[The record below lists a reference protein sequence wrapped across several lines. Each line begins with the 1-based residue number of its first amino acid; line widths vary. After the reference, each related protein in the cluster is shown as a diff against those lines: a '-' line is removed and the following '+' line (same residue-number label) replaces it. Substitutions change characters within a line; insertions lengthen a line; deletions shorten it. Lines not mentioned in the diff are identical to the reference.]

1 MAKSVLEEFII
12 SFGIDTQKMNLA
24 NAEAKIKKFADIA
37 IKTFA
42 AIELVKFGAR
52 IVNESTIA
60 ADAMIKFASTINT
73 SVEKLSVWKQAA
85 IRAGGSADNLRGS
98 LSNINKALAQEA
110 TMQGDRI
117 FTRLGIAVRNANGA
131 LKDPIDTLK
140 QLNRRFKN
148 LDQARTIE
156 FAKKLGIDDATLRLI
171 KQTPEQL
178 DSTLQRM
185 QKLGSV
191 STNFAKRSAELR
203 DNLADLNQVNQA
215 ISREIASALLP
226 LINKIAAAF
235 VRTSQWILENIE
247 VIKRVLLALAI
258 IISAVLLPAII
269 QLGAAIIGALLPL
282 LPIIA
287 VITAAIGGVILI
299 IEDLIVGFRGG
310 ESVIFASIDN
320 MKKKIS
326 SSILQIRK
334 VFADLGAGI
343 KKVFKSI
350 SAAFSNSIKSVKSQ
364 LQPYI
369 DTVTNLAD
377 KIRNV
382 FTNAFSRLKSIF
394 ENIASTL
401 ESTIMPLIEK
411 MTGFFDGIKNNN
423 IVQKVFGNKDKNNSS
438 SNNITTSNKIDNVTV
453 NVGSGDPDKIKGSV
467 TDGIFN
473 ALNPITQHFSTARQ

>member
-1 MAKSVLEEFII
+1 MAKSVLEEFVI
-12 SFGIDTQKMNLA
+12 SFGLDTKKMNLA
-24 NAEAKIKKFADIA
+24 SAEAKIKKFADIA

-60 ADAMIKFASTINT
+60 ADAMIKFASTVNT
-73 SVEKLSVWKQAA
+73 SVEKLSVWEQAA
-85 IRAGGSADNLRGS
+85 IRAGGSADSLRGS
-98 LSNINKALAQEA
+98 LSNINKILSQEA
-110 TMQGDRI
+110 LMQGDHI
-117 FTRLGIAVRNANGA
+117 FMRLGIAVRNANGS

-140 QLNRRFKN
+140 QLNRRFQN

-178 DSTLQRM
+178 DNTLNQMR
-185 QKLGSV
+185 KLGVV

-226 LINKIAAAF
+226 IVNKITVAF
-235 VRTSQWILENIE
+235 VKMSQWILENIE

-258 IISAVLLPAII
+258 IISAVLLPVIV
-269 QLGAAIIGALLPL
+269 QLGIAILAALLPILPML
-282 LPIIA
+282 LLITA
-287 VITAAIGGVILI
+287 VIGSLIFI

-310 ESVIFASIDN
+310 ESVIFETVDN

-326 SSILQIRK
+326 STILQIKK
-334 VFADLGAGI
+334 VFIDLGNGI

-350 SAAFSNSIKSVKSQ
+350 TTTFTNSIKSVKSQ

-369 DTVTNLAD
+369 DAVTNLAV
-377 KIRNV
+377 KIKNV
-382 FTNAFSRLKSIF
+382 FTGAFSNLKKIF
-394 ENIASTL
+394 ESIVSTL
-401 ESTIMPLIEK
+401 ENAIMPLIEK
-411 MTGFFDGIKNNN
+411 MTGFFDGIKNNS
-423 IVQKVFGNKDKNNSS
+423 IVQKVFGNKDKNNS

-453 NVGSGDPDKIKGSV
+453 NVGSGDPDQIKGGV

-473 ALNPITQHFSTARQ
+473 ALNPLTQHFSTARQ